1 MKKAVMLINDTTY
14 AFNLRS
20 AIIEKLISEN
30 FEVVVV
36 GQLLKHQDKLKAM
49 GASLIGVET
58 GRHGTNPF
66 SDLQLMNTYKKILK
80 TERPDVVLSYNIKP
94 NVYGGMVCQQL
105 KIPYLPN
112 VTGLGTPVENPGPLQ
127 KLTTRLYKVGVAGAN
142 CIFFQNSEN
151 QAFFENHHM
160 MPKRAKVR
168 LLPGSGVDLDAHPAF
183 EYPKGDTIHFQYT
196 SRILKEKGID
206 LYLAAAKAVHEKY
219 PNTVF
224 HICGGCDDER
234 YIQILKEAQA
244 AGYIVYH
251 GQQKDMTSFLKQAAC
266 IVHPSYYP
274 EGMSNVLLE
283 GAASARPIIAT
294 DRAGCRE
301 TVEDGVTGF
310 LIPIKDEQALIEALE
325 KFMQMTPQQRKAM
338 GLAGRAKMEREFDRK
353 LVVQAYWEEIQAAM
367 ETEKWITKK

>member
-1 MKKAVMLINDTTY
+1 MTVMAQILNFGQELRAMGCEIVDIKTARQGKNPFKDLILFKKYFRELKENHPDVMLSN
-14 AFNLRS
+14 
-20 AIIEKLISEN
+20 
-30 FEVVVV
+30 
-36 GQLLKHQDKLKAM
+36 
-49 GASLIGVET
+49 
-58 GRHGTNPF
+58 
-66 SDLQLMNTYKKILK
+66 
-80 TERPDVVLSYNIKP
+80 NIKP
-94 NVYGGMVCQQL
+94 NVYAGLACQIL
-105 KIPYLPN
+105 CIKYIPN
-112 VTGLGTPVENPGPLQ
+112 ITGLGTPVENPGPLQ

-183 EYPKGDTIHFQYT
+183 EYPEGDTIHFQYT

-206 LYLAAAKAVHEKY
+206 LYLAAAKAIHEKY

-234 YIQILKEAQA
+234 YIQILKDAEN
-244 AGYIVYH
+244 AGHIVYH
-251 GQQKDMTSFLKQAAC
+251 GQQKDMIPFLKQAAC

-310 LIPIKDEQALIEALE
+310 LIPIKDEQALVEALE

-353 LVVQAYWEEIQAAM
+353 IVVKAYLEEIQAL
-367 ETEKWITKK
+367 EGNDE

>member
-1 MKKAVMLINDTTY
+1 MAQILN
-14 AFNLRS
+14 FGQELR
-20 AIIEKLISEN
+20 
-30 FEVVVV
+30 
-36 GQLLKHQDKLKAM
+36 AM
-49 GASLIGVET
+49 GCEIVDIKTARQGK
-58 GRHGTNPF
+58 NPF
-66 SDLQLMNTYKKILK
+66 KDLILFKKYFRELK
-80 TERPDVVLSYNIKP
+80 ENHPDVVLSNNIKP
-94 NVYGGMVCQQL
+94 NVYAGLACQIL
-105 KIPYLPN
+105 GIKYIPN
-112 VTGLGTPVENPGPLQ
+112 ITGLGTPVENPGPLQ

-168 LLPGSGVDLDAHPAF
+168 LLPGSGVDLEAHPAF
-183 EYPKGDTIHFQYT
+183 AYPDGDIIHFQYT

-206 LYLAAAKAVHEKY
+206 LYLAAAKAIHEKH

-234 YIQILKEAQA
+234 YIQILKDAEN

-251 GQQKDMTSFLKQAAC
+251 GQQKDMIPFLKQAAC

-310 LIPIKDEQALIEALE
+310 LIPIKDEQALVEALE

-338 GLAGRAKMEREFDRK
+338 GLAGRAKMERKFDRK
-353 LVVQAYWEEIQAAM
+353 IVVKAYLEEIQAL
-367 ETEKWITKK
+367 EGNDE

>member
-14 AFNLRS
+14 AFNLRG
-20 AIIEKLISEN
+20 AVIEKLINED
-30 FEVVVV
+30 FEVVIV

-49 GASLIGVET
+49 GVKLIGVET
-58 GRHGTNPF
+58 GRHGTNPI
-66 SDLQLMNTYKKILK
+66 SDLQLMHTYKKILEAEK
-80 TERPDVVLSYNIKP
+80 PDAVLTYNIKP
-94 NVYGGMVCQQL
+94 NVYGGMACQQL

-127 KLTTRLYKVGVAGAN
+127 ALTTRLYKMGVAGAS
-142 CIFFQNSEN
+142 CIFFQNNEN
-151 QAFFENHHM
+151 RTFFESHHM
-160 MPKRAKVR
+160 MPKHAVVR
-168 LLPGSGVDLDAHPAF
+168 LLPGSGVDLEAHPAF
-183 EYPKGDTIHFQYT
+183 AYPDGNTIHFQYT

-206 LYLAAAKAVHEKY
+206 LYLAAAKAIHEKH

-234 YIQILKEAQA
+234 YIQILKDAEN

-251 GQQKDMTSFLKQAAC
+251 GQQKDMIPFLKQAAC

-353 LVVQAYWEEIQAAM
+353 IVVQEYWEQIQM
-367 ETEKWITKK
+367 LKENET

>member
-1 MKKAVMLINDTTY
+1 MENQPRHILMTANDTTFVY
-14 AFNLRS
+14 NLRRQVLQG
-20 AIIEKLISEN
+20 LIDKGCKVTVMAQILN
-30 FEVVVV
+30 F
-36 GQLLKHQDKLKAM
+36 GQELRAM
-49 GASLIGVET
+49 GCEIVDIKTARQGK
-58 GRHGTNPF
+58 NPF
-66 SDLQLMNTYKKILK
+66 KDLILFKKYFRELK
-80 TERPDVVLSYNIKP
+80 ENHPDVMLSNNIKP
-94 NVYGGMVCQQL
+94 NVYAGLACQIL
-105 KIPYLPN
+105 GIKYIPN
-112 VTGLGTPVENPGPLQ
+112 ITGLGTPVENPGPLQ

-183 EYPKGDTIHFQYT
+183 EYPEGDTIHFQYT

-206 LYLAAAKAVHEKY
+206 LYLAAAKAIHEKY

-310 LIPIKDEQALIEALE
+310 LIPIKNEQALIEALE

-338 GLAGRAKMEREFDRK
+338 GLAGRAKMEREFDRR
-353 LVVQAYWEEIQAAM
+353 LVVQAYWEEIQRGLGD
-367 ETEKWITKK
+367 TDV

>member
-127 KLTTRLYKVGVAGAN
+127 KLTTRLYKIGVAGAN

-151 QAFFENHHM
+151 QAFFENRHM

-168 LLPGSGVDLDAHPAF
+168 LLPGSGVDLEAHPAF
-183 EYPKGDTIHFQYT
+183 EYPEGDTIHFQYT
-196 SRILKEKGID
+196 SRILMEKGID
-206 LYLAAAKAVHEKY
+206 LYLAAAKAIHEKY

-244 AGYIVYH
+244 AGYIFYH
-251 GQQKDMTSFLKQAAC
+251 GQQKDMTPFLKQASC

-338 GLAGRAKMEREFDRK
+338 GLAGRAKMEREFDRR
-353 LVVQAYWEEIQAAM
+353 LVVQAYWEEIQRALGDM
-367 ETEKWITKK
+367 DV

>member
-14 AFNLRS
+14 AFNLRG
-20 AIIEKLISEN
+20 AVIEKLIDED
-30 FEVVVV
+30 FEVVIV

-49 GASLIGVET
+49 GAKLIDVET
-58 GRHGTNPF
+58 GRHGTNPI
-66 SDLQLMNTYKKILK
+66 SDLQLMHTYKKILK
-80 TERPDVVLSYNIKP
+80 AEKPDVVLTYNIKP

-127 KLTTRLYKVGVAGAN
+127 ALTTRLYKMGVAGAS

-151 QAFFENHHM
+151 QRFFETHKM
-160 MPKRAKVR
+160 MPKHSRVR
-168 LLPGSGVDLDAHPAF
+168 LLPGSGVDLESHPAF
-183 EYPKGDTIHFQYT
+183 PYPEGEIVHFQFT

-206 LYLAAAKAVHEKY
+206 LYLAAAKRIHAEY

-224 HICGGCDDER
+224 HICGGCDDPAYEE
-234 YIQILKEAQA
+234 ILKQAQEA
-244 AGYIVYH
+244 GDVIYH
-251 GQQKDMTSFLKQAAC
+251 GQQKDMIPFLKQASC

-310 LIPIKDEQALIEALE
+310 LIPIQDEEALVQALER
-325 KFMQMTPQQRKAM
+325 FMQMTPEQREAM

-353 LVVQAYWEEIQAAM
+353 IVVSSYMSELG
-367 ETEKWITKK
+367 KL

>member
-1 MKKAVMLINDTTY
+1 MTVMAQILN
-14 AFNLRS
+14 FGQELR
-20 AIIEKLISEN
+20 
-30 FEVVVV
+30 
-36 GQLLKHQDKLKAM
+36 AM
-49 GASLIGVET
+49 GCEIVDIKTARQGK
-58 GRHGTNPF
+58 NPF
-66 SDLQLMNTYKKILK
+66 KDLILFKKYFRELK
-80 TERPDVVLSYNIKP
+80 ENHPDVVLSNNIKP
-94 NVYGGMVCQQL
+94 NVYAGLACQIL
-105 KIPYLPN
+105 GIKYIPN
-112 VTGLGTPVENPGPLQ
+112 ITGLGTPVENPGPLQ

-151 QAFFENHHM
+151 QAFFENRHM

-168 LLPGSGVDLDAHPAF
+168 LLPGSGVDLEAHPAF
-183 EYPKGDTIHFQYT
+183 AYPDGDIIHFQYT

-206 LYLAAAKAVHEKY
+206 LCLAAAKAIHEKH

-234 YIQILKEAQA
+234 YIQILKDAEN

-251 GQQKDMTSFLKQAAC
+251 GQQKDMIPFLKQAAC

-310 LIPIKDEQALIEALE
+310 LIPIKDEQALVEALE

-353 LVVQAYWEEIQAAM
+353 IVVKAYLEEIQAL
-367 ETEKWITKK
+367 EGNDE